1 MDEINK
7 NISSTI
13 DLEIINACRLHLK
26 VMFLSDI
33 TNNQGNCLLN
43 GILSGDKTYLKNSN
57 LQWPNQPSPN
67 KNHGPHGPALSP
79 KSTIKIIS
87 QLL

>member
-26 VMFLSDI
+26 VIFLSDI
-33 TNNQGNCLLN
+33 TNNRGNRLLN
-43 GILSGDKTYLKNSN
+43 GILSGDKK
-57 LQWPNQPSPN
+57 
-67 KNHGPHGPALSP
+67 
-79 KSTIKIIS
+79 IKEQ
-87 QLL
+87 QLTMA

>member
-7 NISSTI
+7 NISSTS
-13 DLEIINACRLHLK
+13 DLERINACKLYLQ

-33 TNNQGNCLLN
+33 TNNQGNNLLN
-43 GILSGDKTYLKNSN
+43 GILSGDKKYLKNSN

-67 KNHGPHGPALSP
+67 K
-79 KSTIKIIS
+79 
-87 QLL
+87 